1 MAGRILAASIF
12 RQRPFFGRERRMKH
26 SPRFEQLCEAARANV
41 TEISAEEVLQRNEK
55 GPPFILV
62 DVREES
68 EHAKGR
74 IKGARPMGRG
84 ILERD
89 IEKAIPDLD
98 QEIVLYCGG
107 GYRSALSA
115 ESLQKMGYRNVKSMA
130 GGWRGWNEKGFPI
143 EP

>member
-1 MAGRILAASIF
+1 M
-12 RQRPFFGRERRMKH
+12 EH
-26 SPRFEQLCEAARANV
+26 SPRFDKLCAEARSNV
-41 TEISAEEVLQRNEK
+41 KEISTEEVADRIAK
-55 GPPFILV
+55 GASFNLI

-74 IKGARPMGRG
+74 IKSARHIGRG

-98 QEIVLYCGG
+98 ADIVLYCGG

-130 GGWRGWNEKGFPI
+130 GGWREWSAKGFPT
-143 EP
+143 E

>member
-1 MAGRILAASIF
+1 M
-12 RQRPFFGRERRMKH
+12 EH
-26 SPRFEQLCEAARANV
+26 SPRFDKLCADARANV
-41 TEISAEEVLQRNEK
+41 KEISTEEVADRIAK
-55 GPPFILV
+55 GASFTLV

-74 IKGARPMGRG
+74 IKSARHMGRG

-98 QEIVLYCGG
+98 ADIVLYCGG

-130 GGWRGWNEKGFPI
+130 GGWREWTAKGFPT
-143 EP
+143 E